1 MYAHHQQSG
10 QESSYNIQQRHLRH
24 QWFCKCE
31 LLFNIQRQ
39 KLLWHNRWC
48 VKGNC
53 GGGTP
58 QSFCTQILGDDFDG
72 NPKNKDNGNYK
83 AKPVHL
89 KSRTKQQWWRGGEEW
104 WTPLPIWSAFS
115 PVVHKLATVL
125 SPNMDAKTTLLHH
138 TANFGNQRG
147 EWCDYHDGVAKKAM
161 LSKENL

>member
-1 MYAHHQQSG
+1 MQYSAASSMILQMWALVQYSKAKTAVTQQMLRERELRGWYAPIFLYS
-10 QESSYNIQQRHLRH
+10 NIMR
-24 QWFCKCE
+24 W
-31 LLFNIQRQ
+31 LL
-39 KLLWHNRWC
+39 LH
-48 VKGNC
+48 
-53 GGGTP
+53 
-58 QSFCTQILGDDFDG
+58 FDG
-72 NPKNKDNGNYK
+72 NPKNKDSGNYK